1 MAGLALIAREAGFSI
16 SGCDQAVYPPV
27 SDLLH
32 SQDIAIQDGYHPEQ
46 LDNEPELFVI
56 GNALSRGNPLVEH
69 ILNQRCPYTS
79 GPHWLREVIIPQ
91 KPVLAVAGTHGKTT
105 TASIAAFILDQC
117 GIEPGFLIGGVP
129 GNFGVSARLGTGD
142 WFVIEADEYDTA
154 FFDKRPKFLHYR
166 PDVLILGN
174 LEFDHADIF
183 DSIGD
188 IERQFEY
195 LLRSVPSDGVILVNA
210 DHAELNE
217 LLARGCWSRIVSYS
231 CTDVPAT
238 WRAVAL
244 QADCRRFEVFNEN
257 VRVATVNWTLMGRH
271 NMANAL
277 GAIAASQVI
286 GAEPAVAC
294 ASLAEFQAPRRRL
307 ERTNPSS
314 SIALFDDFAHH
325 PTAVRETLR
334 SLQAVDYGGKLI
346 AILEPRSNTMKRG
359 VHRAELAQAL
369 SIADAA
375 IIRRRDDLDWDPSEL
390 TPLTD
395 AAKITVCDSVLEIVD
410 TVCDIAEPGDQ
421 IVMMSNGSFD
431 GLRELLGARLN

>member
-32 SQDIAIQDGYHPEQ
+32 SQDIAILDGYHPEQ

-79 GPHWLREVIIPQ
+79 GPQWLREVIIPQ

-188 IERQFEY
+188 IEQQFEY

-257 VRVATVNWTLMGRH
+257 ARVATVNWTLMGRH

-359 VHRAELAQAL
+359 VHRIELAQAL
-369 SIADAA
+369 AIADAA